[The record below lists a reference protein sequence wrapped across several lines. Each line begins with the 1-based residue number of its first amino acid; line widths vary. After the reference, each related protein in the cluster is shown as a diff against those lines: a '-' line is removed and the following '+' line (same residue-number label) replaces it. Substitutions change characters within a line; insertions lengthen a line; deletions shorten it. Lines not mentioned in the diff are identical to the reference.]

1 MITLPILDIFSDFA
15 FIIQI
20 FILLTLMSF
29 VFQHYGKNGWS
40 YVLILILGYLVFFVI
55 PGLSFGIFL
64 LQLLLTA
71 GISSI
76 IVDFFFVTQSHGA
89 MQKGKTKMGQ
99 GTQHQQQAAAEGQEP
114 ESMHQPQSG
123 GGHGGA
129 GGLVQALFKRGG
141 H

>member
-1 MITLPILDIFSDFA
+1 MMLPILDIFSDFSLV
-15 FIIQI
+15 IQI
-20 FILLTLMSF
+20 FILLTMMSF

-40 YVLILILGYLVFFVI
+40 YVLILILSYLIFFVI
-55 PGLSFGIFL
+55 PGLSFGIFM

-89 MQKGKTKMGQ
+89 MQQGKKPAHGA
-99 GTQHQQQAAAEGQEP
+99 GQQAAAEGQAP
-114 ESMHQPQSG
+114 EGAPMHQPQAHGG
-123 GGHGGA
+123 GGHGGPN
-129 GGLVQALFKRGG
+129 LLQALFKRGG